1 MPDTQTLLI
10 IPAVLL
16 VSLAGTFLL
25 LWQEKHHPSSYS
37 RRPDVL
43 DAWRGMSAAA
53 QAAHDN
59 AVLDA
64 ADAAENAVARAAVE
78 SAAKTNALFRP

>member
-1 MPDTQTLLI
+1 MPETLTLLL

-16 VSLAGTFLL
+16 LSLAGSFFVVR
-25 LWQEKHHPSSYS
+25 QEKRHPSSYS

-43 DAWRGMSAAA
+43 AAWRAMSAAA
-53 QAAHDN
+53 QEAHDH

-78 SAAKTNALFRP
+78 HAAKTNALFRP